1 MSKNVKA
8 NLLKYGISIG
18 VGLLI
23 AYTYVSLRDF
33 ETLEL
38 ADKYRTLCDAFTIPG
53 VLLLIS
59 GLLVT
64 VSNEGALDGLGYIL
78 MQGLS
83 MLIPGKGPGT
93 ERYADYVERKR
104 NNRLK
109 GYGFLYISA
118 IFFLVIMLVFLI
130 LFYSVYQ
137 K

>member
-8 NLLKYGISIG
+8 NLIKYGISIG

-23 AYTYVSLRDF
+23 AYTYVALRDF
-33 ETLEL
+33 DALGL

-53 VLLLIS
+53 VLLLIG

-64 VSNEGALDGLGYIL
+64 VSNEGALDGVGYIL
-78 MQGLS
+78 SQGLS

-93 ERYADYVERKR
+93 ERYAEYVERKSK
-104 NNRLK
+104 NRIK

-118 IFFLVIMLVFLI
+118 ILFLAATAVFMI
-130 LFYSVYQ
+130 LFYSVY
-137 K
+137 KK

>member
-8 NLLKYGISIG
+8 NLMKYGITIG
-18 VGLLI
+18 VGLML
-23 AYTYVSLRDF
+23 AYTYVALKDF

-38 ADKYRTLCDAFTIPG
+38 VGKYRVLCDAFTIPG
-53 VLLLIS
+53 VLLLMS

-64 VSNEGALDGLGYIL
+64 VANEGALDGVGYIL
-78 MQGLS
+78 SQGLS
-83 MLIPGKGPGT
+83 MLIPGKGAGT

-104 NNRLK
+104 NNRTK
-109 GYGFLYISA
+109 GYGFLYICA
-118 IFFLVIMLVFLI
+118 ILFLAVTAVFMI